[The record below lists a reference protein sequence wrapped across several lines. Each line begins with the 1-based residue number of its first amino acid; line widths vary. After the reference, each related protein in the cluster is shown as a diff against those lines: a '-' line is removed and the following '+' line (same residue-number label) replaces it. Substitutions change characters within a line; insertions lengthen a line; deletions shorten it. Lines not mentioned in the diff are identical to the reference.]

1 MNRAKS
7 VVPVSV
13 VIPCYR
19 CAPTVQRAVE
29 SVLAQSVLP
38 EQVILVDDASADGT
52 ADLLECIATQL
63 DPARIEVV
71 KLQTNRGPSGAR
83 NAGWQMARNRFVAFL
98 DADDTWHPNK
108 LERQFAYMHGHPEIW
123 LCGHGHIVRRNGQ
136 SWAPIPESIAWRQI
150 TLASLL
156 LKNRFITPSVMIRRD
171 LPLRFDE
178 SRRYMEDHLLWMQVA
193 ADGLQVAKS
202 DAPLAAVH
210 KAGFGEAGLSSHLM
224 AMSRADLS
232 NYWILRRQSRIT
244 TLQALILS
252 AWSVAKFA
260 RRMLYVFFMRLSLIA
275 AGRHA
280 SEPGEELQ

>member
-19 CAPTVQRAVE
+19 CAATIQRAVQ
-29 SVLAQSVLP
+29 SVLSQSVLP
-38 EQVILVDDASADGT
+38 EQLILIDDASEDGT
-52 ADLLECIATQL
+52 ADLLERIARQS
-63 DPARIEVV
+63 DSVRIEAV
-71 KLQTNRGPSGAR
+71 KLQTNRGPAGAR
-83 NAGWQMARNRFVAFL
+83 NAGWQVARNQFVAFL

-108 LERQFAYMHGHPEIW
+108 LEQQFAFMDSHPEIW
-123 LCGHGHIVRRNGQ
+123 LSGHGHIIRRNGQ
-136 SWAPIPESIAWRQI
+136 SWTPIPEFAAWRRI

-202 DAPLAAVH
+202 DAALAAVH
-210 KAGFGEAGLSSHLM
+210 KAAFGEAGLSSHLM

-232 NYWILRRQSRIT
+232 NYWILRRQHRIT
-244 TLQALILS
+244 ALQALILS
-252 AWSVAKFA
+252 VWSLAKFV
-260 RRMLYVFFMRLSLIA
+260 RRMLYVLFTRLSSIA
-275 AGRHA
+275 GGRNA